1 MSFYEGKDL
10 VTLEGI
16 TRPDLEQLF
25 DLAERMEVI
34 LNKRDRVQL
43 LSDKVLGLAF
53 FQVSTRTRISFESA
67 MVRLGGAVVG
77 FADPKTT
84 RAGDYYAE
92 SLSDVMRM
100 MEGYADMVVI
110 RHPQDG
116 APAEAARAV
125 EVPVINAGDGYNE
138 HPTQSLLDVYTIYR
152 QKGAIDDL
160 RIGLVGDMNMRVM
173 HALPIALAQ
182 FDCHV
187 DFVSPSDRRMPARW
201 LNLYRDLGLRFEEH
215 ENMDS
220 ILNQL
225 DVIYLMGTL
234 TPSYSAGR
242 TDTASGHP
250 VTPREYVVDLKTLAG
265 AKPEAIVLH
274 PLPRTDELPAEVD
287 RTAHAR
293 YFEQAHLGVAV
304 RMALLA
310 LIQGRN
316 IS

>member
-10 VTLEGI
+10 ITLKGI
-16 TRPDLEQLF
+16 QRADLEQLF
-25 DLAERMEVI
+25 DLTEKMEPIV
-34 LNKRDRVQL
+34 NRRDRVDL
-43 LSDKVLGLAF
+43 LADKVLGLAF

-92 SLSDVMRM
+92 SLSDVMHM

-116 APAEAARAV
+116 APAEAAQAA

-138 HPTQSLLDVYTIYR
+138 HPTQSLLDAYTIYR
-152 QKGAIDDL
+152 EKGAIDGQ
-160 RIGLVGDMNMRVM
+160 RIALVGDMSMRVM

-187 DFVSPSDRRMPARW
+187 DFVSPSDRSMPANW
-201 LNLYRDLGLRFEEH
+201 LHLYRDLGLQFEEH
-215 ENMDS
+215 ENMDGM
-220 ILNQL
+220 LEQL

-234 TPSYSAGR
+234 TPSYAAGR
-242 TDTASGHP
+242 TETTAGRP
-250 VTPREYVVDLKTLAG
+250 ATPREYVIDLQTLEA
-265 AKPEAIVLH
+265 AKPKLIVLH
-274 PLPRTDELPAEVD
+274 PLPRTDELPPAVD
-287 RTAHAR
+287 RTQHAR
-293 YFEQAHLGVAV
+293 YFEQARYGVAV
-304 RMALLA
+304 RMALLS
-310 LIQGRN
+310 LIQGRS
-316 IS
+316 I